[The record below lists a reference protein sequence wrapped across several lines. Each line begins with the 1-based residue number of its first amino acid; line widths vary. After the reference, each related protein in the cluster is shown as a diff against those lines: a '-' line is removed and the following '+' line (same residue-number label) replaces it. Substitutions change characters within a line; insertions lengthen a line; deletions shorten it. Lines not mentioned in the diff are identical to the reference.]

1 MLKYWSRRLSR
12 PVKLASGIELVTLR
26 DAAEFVRDNLRGV
39 VESSVLEHICE
50 LLLAAAECGRVEDC
64 HRATEEVE
72 LLLKQRR
79 WM

>member
-1 MLKYWSRRLSR
+1 
-12 PVKLASGIELVTLR
+12 VKLASGVELVTLR

-50 LLLAAAECGRVEDC
+50 LLLAAAERGRVEDC